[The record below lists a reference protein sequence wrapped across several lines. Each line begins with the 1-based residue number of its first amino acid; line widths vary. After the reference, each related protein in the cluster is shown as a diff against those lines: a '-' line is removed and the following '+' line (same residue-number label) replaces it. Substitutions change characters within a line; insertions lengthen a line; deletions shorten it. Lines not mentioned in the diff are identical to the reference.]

1 MEKPGSIRT
10 VSHYRSRHNA
20 CMENT
25 NSGVV
30 GKFSLGFSLM
40 ELLVAVSII
49 AILVSVAVTA
59 YSTGQ
64 KKARDNRRKG
74 DLKEVQN
81 GFEQY
86 YADNKGSYPATCSL
100 TATYLPNGMPTD
112 PKTGTAY
119 TAVTGWSSC
128 STSSFC
134 VCAGLEGETNAVTD
148 CSGAAAPS
156 GYTGM
161 YCVKNAQ

>member
-1 MEKPGSIRT
+1 
-10 VSHYRSRHNA
+10 
-20 CMENT
+20 MENT

-86 YADNKGSYPATCSL
+86 YADNKGSYPSSCSL

-128 STSSFC
+128 STSIFC

>member
-1 MEKPGSIRT
+1 
-10 VSHYRSRHNA
+10 
-20 CMENT
+20 MENADT
-25 NSGVV
+25 RVV
-30 GKFSLGFSLM
+30 EKFSLGFSLM

-64 KKARDNRRKG
+64 KKARDNRRRG
-74 DLKEVQN
+74 DIKEVQS

-86 YADNKGSYPATCSL
+86 YADNKGSYPSSCTL
-100 TATYLPNGMPTD
+100 TVTYLPNGMPLD
-112 PKTGTAY
+112 PKTGIDY
-119 TAVTGWSSC
+119 TTITGWSSC

-134 VCAGLEGETNAVTD
+134 ICAGLEGESNAVTD
-148 CSGAAAPS
+148 CTGAAAPS
-156 GYTGM
+156 GYRGM